1 MTVHVVRALDLCL
14 AVAERQER
22 LDRLAAE
29 SCPKTYGDSQNEVVC
44 AADAGLVEI
53 HAPSF
58 KR

>member
-29 SCPKTYGDSQNEVVC
+29 FSYRGNPNVTPNVARKK
-44 AADAGLVEI
+44 
-53 HAPSF
+53 P
-58 KR
+58 